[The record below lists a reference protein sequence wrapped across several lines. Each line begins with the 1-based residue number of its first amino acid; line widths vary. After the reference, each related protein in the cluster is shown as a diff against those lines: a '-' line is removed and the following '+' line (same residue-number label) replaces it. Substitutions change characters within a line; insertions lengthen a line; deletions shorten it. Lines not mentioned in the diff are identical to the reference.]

1 MVAGLLMRKSRRPS
15 DIRGDVVLITGGS
28 SGLGLALASEFG
40 RQHCRVAICARSAGH
55 LHSAQLLLKKQGID
69 ALAIPCDVS
78 DPTQVEA
85 MIRQVEDHFGP
96 VDILVNNAG
105 EILVAPVENTTPAD
119 FERAMN
125 VMFWGVLHPTLTVLP
140 AMRAR
145 RKGRIATITSVG
157 GKVSVPHLLPYSCAK
172 FAAVA
177 FCEGLRSEMSRYGI
191 KVTTIA
197 PGLMRTG
204 SHVNARFKGDHE
216 REAAWFSA
224 AASSP
229 LMAMNAE
236 RAAAQ
241 VVSAVRRGSAERIL
255 STQANLLARLH
266 GAFPGL
272 VPDLLALVNQCLPA
286 ATGDST
292 TEKRGVDLAR
302 KQGRFLDLLTTL
314 GRRAGARLNQAAT

>member
-1 MVAGLLMRKSRRPS
+1 
-15 DIRGDVVLITGGS
+15 
-28 SGLGLALASEFG
+28 
-40 RQHCRVAICARSAGH
+40 
-55 LHSAQLLLKKQGID
+55 
-69 ALAIPCDVS
+69 
-78 DPTQVEA
+78 
-85 MIRQVEDHFGP
+85 
-96 VDILVNNAG
+96 
-105 EILVAPVENTTPAD
+105 
-119 FERAMN
+119 
-125 VMFWGVLHPTLTVLP
+125 VLP